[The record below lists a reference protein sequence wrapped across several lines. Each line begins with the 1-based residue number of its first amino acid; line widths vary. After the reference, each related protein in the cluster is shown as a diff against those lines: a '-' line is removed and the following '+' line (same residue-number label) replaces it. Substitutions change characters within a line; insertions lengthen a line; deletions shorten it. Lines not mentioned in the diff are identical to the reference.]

1 MTMAT
6 QEQDAADL
14 ALALQAATEA
24 GGVLMQH
31 WATRSNL
38 TVTTK
43 RAGDFLSQA
52 DVEAETCLRGILLGA
67 CPSDGWL
74 GEETGEAVSTH
85 RRWIVDPL
93 DGTTNFLRGIPHWAV
108 SIALEVDGQRR
119 IGVVHDPVKGE
130 TFSARLGAGAHLNGV
145 PISVAKTDNLSAAL
159 FGTGIP
165 FGGMDHIDDH
175 AADIAR
181 LMPHCAGVRRMGAA
195 ALDLAYVAAGRLD
208 GFWERRLRPWDIAA
222 GLVILR
228 EAGARMAAMD
238 QGDHPERSGTV
249 LTATPALFDAFA
261 GLLRAQPGRPGQ
273 SNRRA

>member
-1 MTMAT
+1 VTVTAHD
-6 QEQDAADL
+6 QDAADL
-14 ALALQAATEA
+14 ALAVQAATQA
-24 GGVLMQH
+24 GLVLMRH
-31 WATRSNL
+31 WAARADL

-43 RAGDFLSQA
+43 RAGDFMSKA
-52 DVEAETCLRGILLGA
+52 DVEAETCLRRILLGT
-67 CPSDGWL
+67 CPADGWL
-74 GEETGEAVSTH
+74 GEETGETAWTH

-108 SIALEVDGQRR
+108 SIALEVNGVHRV
-119 IGVVHDPVKGE
+119 GVVHDPVKAE
-130 TFSARLGAGAHLNGV
+130 TFSASLGARAHLNGA
-145 PISVAKTDNLSAAL
+145 PIRVAKTSDLAGAL

-165 FGGMDHIDDH
+165 FGGMEHIDDH

-222 GLVILR
+222 GLVLLH
-228 EAGARMAAMD
+228 EAGARTAALE

-249 LTATPALFDAFA
+249 LTATPALFDGFA
-261 GLLRAQPGRPGQ
+261 ALLRDQ
-273 SNRRA
+273 SGLNGKRA